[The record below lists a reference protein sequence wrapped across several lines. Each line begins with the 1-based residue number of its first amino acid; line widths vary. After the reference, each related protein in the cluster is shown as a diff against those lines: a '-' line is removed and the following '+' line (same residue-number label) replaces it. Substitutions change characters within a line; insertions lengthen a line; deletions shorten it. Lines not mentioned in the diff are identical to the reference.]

1 MGIGDFIRD
10 RLAEGMPPE
19 GILPLVKAKF
29 PDSRT
34 TVNSIRWYRTNPKK
48 APSKP
53 PQHPL
58 SPEPR
63 RSNNR
68 YKKYPIGNAQN
79 GVIRNILSNIGQ
91 ESFSESDWNC
101 TKGHFLHRCVY
112 CDEERELI
120 IDHAIPINRAN
131 LGEHRIGNLVP
142 SCKECNEKKG
152 GNKDFREFLEG
163 DVQKIERI
171 LEYMLTNNYVPL
183 GNNKQIKI
191 ILELAHKE
199 IVAIAER
206 YITIINS
213 VVLEKTIS

>member
-1 MGIGDFIRD
+1 M
-10 RLAEGMPPE
+10 
-19 GILPLVKAKF
+19 
-29 PDSRT
+29 
-34 TVNSIRWYRTNPKK
+34 
-48 APSKP
+48 
-53 PQHPL
+53 
-58 SPEPR
+58 
-63 RSNNR
+63 
-68 YKKYPIGNAQN
+68 
-79 GVIRNILSNIGQ
+79 
-91 ESFSESDWNC
+91 
-101 TKGHFLHRCVY
+101 
-112 CDEERELI
+112 I